1 MPDQIFLL
9 ELFTSILLLRG
20 AGLGVLENLVRSA
33 VEGTEAVESAPK
45 AGITASY
52 AVPYPYGSEGNPYDR
67 FGKDSVAVI
76 PLSGM
81 MLKQSYYRN
90 TYGCDEL
97 ADLLR
102 LADRS
107 AQVSGTLLLIDTP
120 GGTTGATI
128 QLEDALRTRT
138 KPCVGLIDG
147 SCCSG
152 GIYVASFCDELYA
165 MNRMCEIGS
174 IGVYCRIID
183 MREVEKRWGFKIE
196 EFYPPESK
204 YKNLKYREA
213 LEGKPERLIREELT
227 PYAIHF
233 QNLIKENRPKPD
245 VSVEGILEGR
255 EFYAYDAVTNGLIDG
270 IMNMEKAKERVHTL
284 SESQK
289 TFYSQFK

>member
-1 MPDQIFLL
+1 MPDQTFLL
-9 ELFTSILLLRG
+9 ELFTSILLLRDT
-20 AGLGVLENLVRSA
+20 GLSVVENLVRSSIQGSLVVELERA
-33 VEGTEAVESAPK
+33 VKNNALYS
-45 AGITASY
+45 
-52 AVPYPYGSEGNPYDR
+52 VPFPYGSDGNPYDR
-67 FGKDSVAVI
+67 FEKDSVAVI
-76 PLSGM
+76 PVSGM
-81 MLKQSYYRN
+81 MLKESYYWN

-107 AQVSGTLLLIDTP
+107 PQITGTLLLIDTP

-138 KPCVGLIDG
+138 KPCIGLIDG

-152 GIYVASFCDELYA
+152 GIYIASFCDELYA

-183 MREVEKRWGFKIE
+183 MREMEKKWGFRIE
-196 EFYPPESK
+196 EIYPPESK
-204 YKNLKYREA
+204 YKNLGYREA

-233 QNLIKENRPKPD
+233 QNLIKENRATLD
-245 VSVEGILEGR
+245 TSVDGILQGR
-255 EFYAYDAVTNGLIDG
+255 VFYAYDAVANGLIDG
-270 IMNMEKAKERVHTL
+270 IMNLEKATERVLAL
-284 SESQK
+284 SESRK
-289 TFYSQFK
+289 SFYSQFK